1 MNWLAKIRFPLQV
14 ASNVGR
20 LIVLCLT
27 FCLLLADTGQA
38 ADTVITD
45 IRTGSHVGLTRVVIN
60 TDGKP
65 EYRHFLLPDP
75 KRFVIDVSAADWRMP
90 DKNFDQIGVVK
101 TIRYG
106 RFQGGRGR
114 IVVEL
119 GRDALPERVF
129 LLAPTAGHG
138 YRLVIDLKPVTGE
151 VFSQGVSDSR
161 AETTSHDPQ
170 ARGGRA
176 DGEQAS
182 GTGLAP
188 GFPSIPPPRHG
199 DAFVVVID
207 PGHGGVDPGAIGI
220 GGAREKHIV
229 LAVARR
235 IRDLFGK
242 DPRYRIVLTR
252 SRDTFIPLR
261 GRINIAR
268 KAGAD
273 IFLSLHADSVSRP
286 TTRGAGVYTLSEKAS
301 DREAASLAR
310 KENRVD
316 LIAGVNLSAESD
328 EVTSILIDLAQRET
342 MNLSAELAEVLV
354 RHMKQST
361 RVRTNPHRFAGF
373 VVLKAP
379 DVPSVLVELGF
390 LSNRTDENLLKTK
403 RGQAV
408 LADAIARAIRSYGSG
423 ARSRR

>member
-1 MNWLAKIRFPLQV
+1 MNWLAKIEFQLQAV
-14 ASNVGR
+14 SKAGCLATVLLILCIVCVDAGR
-20 LIVLCLT
+20 
-27 FCLLLADTGQA
+27 A
-38 ADTVITD
+38 AETVITD
-45 IRTGSHVGLTRVVIN
+45 IRTGSHVGLTRVVVN
-60 TDGKP
+60 TEGKP

-75 KRFVIDVSAADWRMP
+75 RRFVIDVSAADWRMA
-90 DKNFDQIGVVK
+90 DKDFNQTGVVK

-106 RFQGGRGR
+106 RFQGGQGR

-119 GRDALPERVF
+119 AEDALPERVF

-138 YRLVIDLKPVTGE
+138 YRLVIDLKPVAGD
-151 VFSQGVSDSR
+151 VFSRSVAASR
-161 AETTSHDPQ
+161 AQTITSDRQ
-170 ARGGRA
+170 RDARTSGATQSPSAGRV
-176 DGEQAS
+176 
-182 GTGLAP
+182 P
-188 GFPSIPPPRHG
+188 GIPSIPPPRLG

-235 IRDLFGK
+235 IRDLFRK

-408 LADAIARAIRSYGSG
+408 LADAIARAIRTYGSS
-423 ARSRR
+423 AQSRR